1 MQQTCQI
8 QQDASCHMS
17 SRVNDPVGPDQDCAY
32 PCVTSR
38 MCSSRLSEPASY
50 LQAYR
55 GAEKEG
61 VGVEGDILEA
71 VGPCARPALQHLP
84 GALPSS

>member
-1 MQQTCQI
+1 
-8 QQDASCHMS
+8 MS
-17 SRVNDPVGPDQDCAY
+17 EQ
-32 PCVTSR
+32 
-38 MCSSRLSEPASY
+38 SY

>member
-1 MQQTCQI
+1 
-8 QQDASCHMS
+8 MS
-17 SRVNDPVGPDQDCAY
+17 EQ
-32 PCVTSR
+32 
-38 MCSSRLSEPASY
+38 ASY

>member
-1 MQQTCQI
+1 MPL
-8 QQDASCHMS
+8 DASSHS
-17 SRVNDPVGPDQDCAY
+17 SSQVIKPMGPEQDDFD

-38 MCSSRLSEPASY
+38 MCSSRMSEQASY

-71 VGPCARPALQHLP
+71 VGPCACPALQHLP
-84 GALPSS
+84 GAFPSS